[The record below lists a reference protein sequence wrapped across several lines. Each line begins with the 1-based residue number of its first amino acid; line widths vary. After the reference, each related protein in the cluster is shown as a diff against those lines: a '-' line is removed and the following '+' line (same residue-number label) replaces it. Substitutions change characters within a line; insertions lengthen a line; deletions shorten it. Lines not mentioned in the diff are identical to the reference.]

1 MKAREKVR
9 ERAGDFRARD
19 GRLPSESDYAFR
31 IGRGERDAG
40 VLRVGEAEPVVHIG
54 VFRSMRPWVRVWLP
68 SGRLALWSARGNLVG
83 GRRSALV
90 AGGKLKVT
98 PK

>member
-1 MKAREKVR
+1 MKAR
-9 ERAGDFRARD
+9 ERAGDFRVRE

-40 VLRVGEAEPVVHIG
+40 VLRIGEAEPVVHIG

-68 SGRLALWSARGNLVG
+68 SGRLALWSARSDLVG
-83 GRRSALV
+83 GRRAPLV
-90 AGGKLKVT
+90 GGGKLKMT
-98 PK
+98 HK